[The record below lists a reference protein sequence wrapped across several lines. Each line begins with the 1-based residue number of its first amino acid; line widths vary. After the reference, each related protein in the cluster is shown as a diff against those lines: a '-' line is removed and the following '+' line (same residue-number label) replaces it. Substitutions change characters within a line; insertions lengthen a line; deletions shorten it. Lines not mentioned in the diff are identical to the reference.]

1 MRLLAVRL
9 VVALGVAL
17 AVAACGARMPRP
29 HLPPG
34 HEGGDSSPYPLTYT
48 KQADNPGMRYGMFY
62 NLDNYQHC
70 LKLYNTP
77 PGKSMAGCDYL
88 RLTRPNLPEYW
99 PNGSPPPIKYPEAP
113 AEPTY
118 KPGMTSEQYFNAL
131 CEKESGDFVFKT
143 VKDVESLYLVRPHY
157 YQGDQ
162 IRRELFAN
170 EAPYAEFLALQAD
183 NLISSTDT
191 YRYVEFPDVEK
202 IPAGYIGPAPPRRAS
217 PTDRYLRDVG
227 GEGPYWRYWRDVK
240 AERQYP
246 KKMGRFHARERVKTP
261 RSRYGLT
268 WRAIERTGFDRDL
281 GVAGTEALIVDL
293 VTGEVLAYRRG
304 FIRAGMGKPEPF
316 HGRTGA
322 GWRWNWQCPAWEGNR
337 SATTARSFDDFIT
350 KVLVP
355 APPAAEAKGN

>member
-34 HEGGDSSPYPLTYT
+34 YEGGDSTPYPLTYT

-62 NLDNYQHC
+62 SPENHRHC
-70 LKLYNTP
+70 QKLYGADRDPRNVT
-77 PGKSMAGCDYL
+77 CDYL
-88 RLTRPNLPEYW
+88 LLTRPELPEYW
-99 PNGSPPPIKYPEAP
+99 PNGSPPPIKYPETP

-143 VKDVESLYLVRPHY
+143 VRDVESLYLVRPQY
-157 YQGDQ
+157 LQGDQ
-162 IRRELFAN
+162 LRRELFAN
-170 EAPYAEFLALQAD
+170 EAPYEEFWTLQAD
-183 NLISSTDT
+183 NLIHSTDT
-191 YRYVEFPDVEK
+191 YRYVELPDVEK
-202 IPAGYIGPAPPRRAS
+202 IPEEYASSPLPRRAS
-217 PTDRYLRDVG
+217 PTDRYLRDLG
-227 GEGPYWRYWRDVK
+227 GEGPYWRYWRDEK

-246 KKMGRFHARERVKTP
+246 KKMGDFHVRERIKTP

-281 GVAGTEALIVDL
+281 GVAGSEALIVDL
-293 VTGEVLAYRRG
+293 LTGEVLAYRRG
-304 FIRAGMGKPEPF
+304 FIRALMAKPAPF
-316 HGRTGA
+316 HGQTGN
-322 GWRWNWQCPAWEGNR
+322 GWNWDWQCPAWKGNR
-337 SATTARSFDDFIT
+337 SATTARSLREFIT

-355 APPAAEAKGN
+355 APPVAEAKGN